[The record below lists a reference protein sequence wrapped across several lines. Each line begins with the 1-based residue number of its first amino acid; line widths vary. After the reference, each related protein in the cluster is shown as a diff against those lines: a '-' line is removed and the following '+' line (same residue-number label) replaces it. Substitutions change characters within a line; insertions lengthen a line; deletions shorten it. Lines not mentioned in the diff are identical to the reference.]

1 MNDFMGRI
9 NYSQWVNVQI
19 SFICF
24 RYPQENSLDN
34 EDESHS
40 RLSHQFMVYTMAM
53 SIIEISPLENNIHL
67 TVSPHTMKN
76 LAI

>member
-1 MNDFMGRI
+1 MILRVE
-9 NYSQWVNVQI
+9 STTVNVQI

-24 RYPQENSLDN
+24 RHPQENSLDN
-34 EDESHS
+34 EDKSHNW
-40 RLSHQFMVYTMAM
+40 LSHQFMVYTM

-67 TVSPHTMKN
+67 AVSPYHEN